1 MGIVR
6 SADRWL
12 TSGEFCVNLRV
23 EKITRQLPPP
33 FRFFGDATMQAI
45 NLDHNATT
53 PLDPRVRE
61 AFDAANRAEYANPA
75 SQHAAGRRARR
86 ALEDAR
92 ERMAQ
97 LLGARRWGIRLLMTS
112 GGTEA
117 NNLALFGLAGEA
129 PGRIVV
135 SSIEHPSVRSAAD
148 RLEQRG
154 WDVVRLAVSKDG
166 VVDLDQLRDALALP
180 TRLVSLMWANAETGV
195 LQPLA
200 AAAELCR
207 AAGVPLHTDAVQ
219 AVGKLPVDF
228 DRLGAGALSVAAH
241 KFQGPR
247 GIGALV
253 VDASLPLER
262 VLCGSVQQQGLRPGT
277 ESVEL
282 GLAMCEDLEVWM
294 AELAQRQARL
304 TSLRD
309 RFESLLRAARPDLV
323 INGGRVP
330 RLPNTSNISF
340 LGFDRQELFVALDLA
355 GVQCST
361 GSACASGSSE
371 PSPVLRSMGLA
382 SDVLTSALRFSLGA
396 TTTSAE
402 VDEAAVRILQV
413 CNDLERSNRGRKIT
427 TTPPA
432 RTANSL

>member
-1 MGIVR
+1 
-6 SADRWL
+6 
-12 TSGEFCVNLRV
+12 
-23 EKITRQLPPP
+23 
-33 FRFFGDATMQAI
+33 MQAI

-53 PLDPRVRE
+53 PLHPRVRE
-61 AFDAANRAEYANPA
+61 ALDAAMRAEYANPA

-92 ERMAQ
+92 ERMVE
-97 LLGARRWGIRLLMTS
+97 LLGARRSGVHLLLTS

-117 NNLALFGLAGEA
+117 NNLALFGLAGQS

-135 SSIEHPSVRSAAD
+135 SSIEHPSVLAVAK

-154 WDVVRLAVSKDG
+154 WDVVRLAVSSDG
-166 VVDLDQLRDALALP
+166 VVDLDQLRDALKLS

-195 LQPLA
+195 LQPIA
-200 AAAELCR
+200 AAAEICCS
-207 AAGVPLHTDAVQ
+207 AGVTLHTDAVQ

-228 DRLGAGALSVAAH
+228 DRLGAGALSLAAH

-247 GIGALV
+247 GIGALL

-282 GLAMCEDLEVWM
+282 ALAMCQALEVWA
-294 AELAQRQARL
+294 AEVTQREARL
-304 TSLRD
+304 TTLRD
-309 RFESLLRAARPDLV
+309 RFESLLRAARPNLV
-323 INGGRVP
+323 VNGGRVG
-330 RLPNTSNISF
+330 RLPNTSNVSF

-371 PSPVLRSMGLA
+371 PSPVLRAMGLA
-382 SDVLTSALRFSLGA
+382 DEVLASALRFSLGD
-396 TTTSAE
+396 TTTPAE
-402 VDEAAVRILQV
+402 IDEAAARILQV
-413 CNDLERSNRGRKIT
+413 CNDLERSKLGRKIAA
-427 TTPPA
+427 TPPVG
-432 RTANSL
+432 TANSL